1 MSIRLKLIASF
12 KKLSIPKR
20 VLAVTLLGP
29 LALAVALFAL
39 GLSNVV
45 AALFAL
51 PIIGFGVSRNSWRA
65 GKRKSDGRIYF
76 LFALSLIASVVL
88 LLVLRQPEFRTDWEG
103 GNPLDDLIALVWVST
118 LVALS
123 ATWTLAGWVIHRL
136 VMSFRSQK
144 NRGVAAPE

>member
-1 MSIRLKLIASF
+1 MRLVENF

-29 LALAVALFAL
+29 LALALALLAL
-39 GLSNVV
+39 GVSNVL

-65 GKRKSDGRIYF
+65 GKRKSDGRAYF
-76 LFALSLIASVVL
+76 LFTLSLIASVIL
-88 LLVLRQPEFRTDWEG
+88 LLVLRQSEFRTDWEG

-144 NRGVAAPE
+144 NRGDTATE